1 MKKFNI
7 IGDHWKF
14 QFLGGGG
21 CMKNQYIEGE
31 FPKNEG
37 LESLQI

>member
-14 QFLGGGG
+14 RFLGG

-31 FPKNEG
+31 LPKNGG